1 MINMHDKIRMVL
13 HKAPAG
19 SGITRLAEWFNLQ
32 KKLSV
37 AWTGKYEDAE
47 AFFYEMYGE
56 FIAADDRHEGM
67 KTGSIQFMQEFLEE
81 FATEFMARLPDMK
94 EAPLAAVV
102 AMVKRHFQ
110 LLAERAELDDLASRI
125 VLERI

>member
-1 MINMHDKIRMVL
+1 MINMHDTIRMVL

-19 SGITRLAEWFNLQ
+19 SGIKRLEEWINLQ

-47 AFFYEMYGE
+47 AFFYEIYGE

-67 KTGSIQFMQEFLEE
+67 KIGSVSFMHDFLEE
-81 FATEFMARLPDMK
+81 YATKFMSRLPDMK
-94 EAPLAAVV
+94 EAQLDAVV
-102 AMVKRHFQ
+102 ATVKRHFQ
-110 LLAERAELDDLASRI
+110 SRAERAELDDLASRI
-125 VLERI
+125 LLERI